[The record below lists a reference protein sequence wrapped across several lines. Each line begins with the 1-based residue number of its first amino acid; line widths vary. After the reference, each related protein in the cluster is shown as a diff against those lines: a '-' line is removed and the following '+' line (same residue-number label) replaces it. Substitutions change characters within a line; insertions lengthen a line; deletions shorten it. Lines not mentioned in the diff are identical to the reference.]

1 MSFIIYVNPYNTT
14 RICIMY
20 PTGEVSI
27 PELISR
33 HITTPY
39 KICSVGDIA
48 HLDKEF
54 IDSWQLLF
62 NEENNATLVINM
74 TNAKMQWR
82 DKLRSERMPL
92 LEQLDI
98 QYMRALEQND
108 TQWIVEIVNKKQKL
122 RDAPG
127 DPRIDAAASPEELK
141 QLTLDILTL

>member
-27 PELISR
+27 PELI
-33 HITTPY
+33 
-39 KICSVGDIA
+39 GDIA

-108 TQWIVEIVNKKQKL
+108 TQWILEIVNKKQKL